1 MKDVELKEVDQAK
14 QLMTRE
20 INGCVKVT
28 VPENTGVKYG
38 LSKDELIKIAGTA
51 GYANYRRIRK
61 LKLKRHLTFSISV
74 NLSINL
80 SSADGFGLVGPCWF
94 CSGLAGL
101 AC

>member
-38 LSKDELIKIAGTA
+38 LSKDELIKITSTA
-51 GYANYRRIRK
+51 GYATYMRIRK
-61 LKLKRHLTFSISV
+61 YKFKKTFGIFYINQFI

-80 SSADGFGLVGPCWF
+80 SICL
-94 CSGLAGL
+94 L
-101 AC
+101 